1 MKNICVVGMGYVGCA
16 NALLLAQNNNVVIV
30 DICEEKVKN
39 FNQKILPVR
48 DPLGEEFLKN
58 ESLNITASTDLGD
71 SSKDADYIVLA
82 LPTDYDEKTKE
93 FNTSILDEVIEFL
106 LKENRNAFIV
116 IKSTIPIGYI
126 TNIRKKFSTK
136 RIIFSPEF
144 LREGHALKDNL
155 YPSRIVVGDYSE
167 EAKDFSKL
175 LKEGSKNK
183 DVRIHTISSTAA
195 ECVKLF
201 SNTYLAM
208 RVAYFNELDS
218 FCMSKNINV
227 KEVVEGV
234 SGDLRIG
241 SHYNNPSFGYGG
253 YCLPKDTKQIL
264 ENFSD
269 IPQNLISAVV
279 ESNQTRKILLAKE
292 ILKLNPSNVGIYKLA
307 MKSGSDN
314 CRDSAV
320 FDIIDVL
327 QKNNTNIF
335 VFDPEIKKEDLAD
348 ISLITDIDEFISKS
362 DLIIANRFDAE
373 LSNCKEKV
381 FTRDIFGTDD

>member
-126 TNIRKKFSTK
+126 ANIRKKFTTK

-227 KEVVEGV
+227 KEVVAV
-234 SGDLRIG
+234 SYTHLT
-241 SHYNNPSFGYGG
+241 
-253 YCLPKDTKQIL
+253 LP
-264 ENFSD
+264 
-269 IPQNLISAVV
+269 
-279 ESNQTRKILLAKE
+279 
-292 ILKLNPSNVGIYKLA
+292 
-307 MKSGSDN
+307 
-314 CRDSAV
+314 
-320 FDIIDVL
+320 
-327 QKNNTNIF
+327 TNRE
-335 VFDPEIKKEDLAD
+335 V
-348 ISLITDIDEFISKS
+348 
-362 DLIIANRFDAE
+362 
-373 LSNCKEKV
+373 
-381 FTRDIFGTDD
+381 